1 MKTAAISRLERRN
14 LPWIY
19 LFLLP
24 TLVMFLVFYLW
35 PILTV
40 IYTSF
45 TKWNGMTRPEWI
57 GITNYTRLVRF
68 QSFLM
73 SLRNLGL
80 WALIAAVLHTIFGV
94 LVALAF
100 FKGPP
105 GWKFV
110 RTVFMIP
117 NVISGAAWAMIY
129 RFLFNND
136 FGLLNN
142 IIRVFNRD
150 FSVNWFF
157 ESPAAFWAITF
168 TWLFYAVVIT
178 LVVLSDLMAIPE
190 DVHEAAIIDGA
201 SGFQIMTRID
211 LPLCRF
217 SIGTSVIMGV
227 TSRIS
232 MYEAIALTSRGGPG
246 DDTMSLSL
254 ILVKQ
259 ISDFNYGL
267 ANAAAMVM
275 LILGAVFMLICN
287 RLFRMNDPV

>member
-1 MKTAAISRLERRN
+1 
-14 LPWIY
+14 
-19 LFLLP
+19 
-24 TLVMFLVFYLW
+24 MFLAFYLW
-35 PILTV
+35 PIATV

-45 TKWNGMTRPEWI
+45 TRWNGMTSPEWI
-57 GITNYTRLVRF
+57 GFVNYERMF
-68 QSFLM
+68 KMKSFLI
-73 SLRNLGL
+73 SLQNLGL
-80 WALIAAVLHTIFGV
+80 WSLIAATLHTLFGV

-100 FKGPP
+100 FKAPP

-129 RFLFNND
+129 RFLFNNE
-136 FGLLNN
+136 FGFLNN
-142 IIRVFNRD
+142 LVRVFHAD
-150 FSVNWFF
+150 FNVNWFF

-168 TWLFYAVVIT
+168 TWVFYAVVIT
-178 LVVLSDLMAIPE
+178 LVVLADLMAIPDE
-190 DVHEAAIIDGA
+190 IHEAATIDGA
-201 SGFQIMTRID
+201 SGFQVMTRID

-254 ILVKQ
+254 ILVKN
-259 ISDFNYGL
+259 ISDFNYGM
-267 ANAAAMVM
+267 ANAAGMVM
-275 LILGAVFMLICN
+275 LVLGALIMLVCN
-287 RLFRMNDPV
+287 RLFRMGEPV